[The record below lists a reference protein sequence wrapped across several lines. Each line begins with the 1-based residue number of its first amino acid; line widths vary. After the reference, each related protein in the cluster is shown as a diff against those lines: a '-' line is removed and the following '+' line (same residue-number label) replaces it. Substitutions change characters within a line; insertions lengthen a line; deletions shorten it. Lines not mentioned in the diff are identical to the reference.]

1 MGRLIAPDERHD
13 PQDFLFDGDRATE
26 GRFASDDVSEQ
37 VARDRR
43 LAGVLEL
50 ERAPLVEQRAHRR
63 VVGQPQRAGFA
74 VFRLDRLPQIEA
86 RRARSSSKCR
96 YSPWLS
102 RMAMQP

>member
-1 MGRLIAPDERHD
+1 M
-13 PQDFLFDGDRATE
+13 
-26 GRFASDDVSEQ
+26 SEQ

-86 RRARSSSKCR
+86 PPRAQFVEMQVFALAVQDGYAAVIGLEEFERARR
-96 YSPWLS
+96 S
-102 RMAMQP
+102 RNR